1 MLPALTP
8 STTALVGNLAAV
20 LTTASF
26 FPQVVKTWR
35 SRSAGDL
42 SIAMLAVFSVG
53 VFLWL
58 IYGLALGSGP
68 IIYANGLT
76 LAQSAV
82 LVGLRIRYGKS

>member
-20 LTTASF
+20 LTTVSF

-42 SIAMLAVFSVG
+42 SIATLAVFSVG